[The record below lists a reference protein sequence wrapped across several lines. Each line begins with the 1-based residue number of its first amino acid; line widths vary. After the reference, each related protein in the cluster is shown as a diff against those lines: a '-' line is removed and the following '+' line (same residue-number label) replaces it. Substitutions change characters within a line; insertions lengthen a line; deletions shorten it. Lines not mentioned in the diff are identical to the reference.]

1 MKVSSSLSLF
11 VTLTLAFS
19 PSHSIPH
26 TVTPSLSFSLS
37 SPPPVTVLLLFPCH
51 HLSPSPCCHYLRLC
65 CSHYCLLLSLYGLYS
80 SGLLQQLK
88 EEYVMSNTVCL
99 SQILCSCGQA
109 VMRWVYSHQV
119 CVDKEHEIW
128 EANERQCVYARF
140 LNPNFLVSIKY

>member
-1 MKVSSSLSLF
+1 MKVSSSLSLSLF

-37 SPPPVTVLLLFPCH
+37 SPPPPSVTVLLLFPCH

-109 VMRWVYSHQV
+109 VMRWVFPSGV
-119 CVDKEHEIW
+119 C
-128 EANERQCVYARF
+128 RQRARDMGSKRKAVC
-140 LNPNFLVSIKY
+140 LCTHLKS